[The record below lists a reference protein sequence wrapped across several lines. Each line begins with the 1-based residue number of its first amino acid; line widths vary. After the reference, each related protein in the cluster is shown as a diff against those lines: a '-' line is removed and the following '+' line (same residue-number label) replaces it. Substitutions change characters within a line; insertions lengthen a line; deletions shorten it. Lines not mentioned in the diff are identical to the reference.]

1 MSADAIHL
9 GTYVW
14 TMDDARLGGLS
25 GIEVSD
31 DGASFIAISDRG
43 IFFDGQFDRAD
54 TQITGVSDITI
65 TQMQGP
71 DGTPFDADN
80 HDSEG
85 LAIGPDGTMHVSFE
99 SVHGIRHFD
108 ATSSLGSELQTDR
121 RFADFQQ
128 NSSFEALA
136 ITPDGGLLTL
146 PERSGRR
153 TRPFPVYQLRG
164 NLWSFAFEIP
174 RRGAFLTVGADIGPD
189 GKFYLLERDFI
200 GIGFL
205 SRVRRFDLDGSNE
218 EVILHTSART
228 HDNLEGIAVWQ
239 DDQGM
244 RLTMVSDD
252 NYRRFQQTQI
262 VEYRLT
268 D

>member
-1 MSADAIHL
+1 
-9 GTYVW
+9 
-14 TMDDARLGGLS
+14 MDDARLGGLS
-25 GIEVSD
+25 GIEVAD
-31 DGASFIAISDRG
+31 DGASFVAISDRG
-43 IFFDGQFDRAD
+43 IFFSGQLDRAD
-54 TQITGVSDITI
+54 AQIMGVSDITI

-71 DGTPFDADN
+71 DGAPFDLDN

-85 LAIGPDGTMHVSFE
+85 LAIAADGTLHVSFE
-99 SVHGIRHFD
+99 SVHGIRRFAAMPSRASD
-108 ATSSLGSELQTDR
+108 LQTDR
-121 RFADFQQ
+121 RFTDFQT

-136 ITPDGGLLTL
+136 ITPDGDLLTL
-146 PERSGRR
+146 PERSGRQ
-153 TRPFPVYQLRG
+153 TRPFPVYRLRG
-164 NLWSFAFEIP
+164 SLWSFAFDIP

-205 SRVRRFDLDGSNE
+205 TRVRRFDLTGGTE
-218 EVILHTSART
+218 ELILSTSART
-228 HDNLEGIAVWQ
+228 HDNLEGIAVWE
-239 DDQGM
+239 DDQGI